1 MPRRYVY
8 YEVCSSRLKVYIGMK
23 KIIGLVVLMFL
34 LSISKVQAVDFNN
47 YTDDIKVLSA
57 LEVLDDIGSNDVFDR
72 LDKSST
78 RIIFYDLSLMS
89 FSYAK
94 HYAVSST
101 DESGNNYILIN
112 EKYRNAPKEAIA
124 CLIAHESVHILSKAT
139 LDEEVRA
146 TTAEAQTWLKLEGR
160 VSANTNDVLVNRENK
175 LAKMY
180 KMSTSRQ
187 NLIKESIASNS
198 FYQRQLALN

>member
-1 MPRRYVY
+1 
-8 YEVCSSRLKVYIGMK
+8 MK
-23 KIIGLVVLMFL
+23 KIIGLVMLMFL
-34 LSISKVQAVDFNN
+34 LSVSKVQAVDFNN

-57 LEVLDDIGSNDVFDR
+57 LEVLDNIGSSDVFDR
-72 LDKSST
+72 LDESST

-124 CLIAHESVHILSKAT
+124 CLIAHESVHSLSKAT

-146 TTAEAQTWLKLEGR
+146 TTTEAQTWLKLSGR
-160 VSANTNDVLVNRENK
+160 IDVGMNDGLVNRENR
-175 LAKMY
+175 LARMY

-187 NLIKESIASNS
+187 NLIKDSIVSNN

>member
-1 MPRRYVY
+1 
-8 YEVCSSRLKVYIGMK
+8 MK
-23 KIIGLVVLMFL
+23 KIIGLVMLMFL
-34 LSISKVQAVDFNN
+34 LSVSKVQAVELNN

-57 LEVLDDIGSNDVFDR
+57 LEVLDNIGSNDVFDR

-89 FSYAK
+89 FSYAS

-112 EKYRNAPKEAIA
+112 EKYRNAPKEALA
-124 CLIAHESVHILSKAT
+124 CLIAHESVHQLEHAT
-139 LDEEVRA
+139 IDEEVRA
-146 TTAEAQTWLKLEGR
+146 TTVEAQTWLKLASHVEVGM
-160 VSANTNDVLVNRENK
+160 NDALVNRENR
-175 LAKMY
+175 LARMY

-187 NLIKESIASNS
+187 NLIRDSITSNN
-198 FYQRQLALN
+198 FYQQQLALN